1 MGKFFNL
8 DSPVMRVLG
17 KAADLMILNLV
28 FIACCLPIVTIGASI
43 TALSYVTLKMADGTE
58 GYILF

>member
-28 FIACCLPIVTIGASI
+28 FIACCLPIVAVGINYRPVFS
-43 TALSYVTLKMADGTE
+43 
-58 GYILF
+58 